1 MQPSTELPMPA
12 GRGYDEHWAGGWI
25 CLLITVYLCGAAV
38 HALMRWLAYGATCEL
53 AGLGLSG
60 LLTWIA
66 YSRTLSDTSIQPLG
80 RRVATA
86 VLLLAAWAL
95 LFPLVMW
102 ASGFR

>member
-1 MQPSTELPMPA
+1 MPA

-25 CLLITVYLCGAAV
+25 CLLVTVYLCGAAV
-38 HALMRWLAYGATCEL
+38 HALMRWLAYGAACDL

-60 LLTWIA
+60 LLAWIA
-66 YSRTLSDTSIQPLG
+66 DSRTLSATSLQPLG

-86 VLLLAAWAL
+86 VLLMAAWAL